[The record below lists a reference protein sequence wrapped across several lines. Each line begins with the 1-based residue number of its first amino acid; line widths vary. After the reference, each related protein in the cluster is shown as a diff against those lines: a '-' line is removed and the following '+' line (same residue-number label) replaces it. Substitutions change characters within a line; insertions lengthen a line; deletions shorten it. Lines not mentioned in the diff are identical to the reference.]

1 MSVPTGKESQLVL
14 YFEGQNLTSRYVN
27 YEDRTLGSLR
37 DDNSSNKVRY
47 DAREMRFYLMINGKN
62 LRELTGDHLTM
73 KQLGVRGPTDQSI
86 SVEVSLLETSVI
98 CLVNSAAR

>member
-1 MSVPTGKESQLVL
+1 MSVPTGKEWLVL
-14 YFEGQNLTSRYVN
+14 YFEGQNLTSRYVS

-37 DDNSSNKVRY
+37 VDSSNKVRY
-47 DAREMRFYLMINGKN
+47 DSREMRFYLMINGKN